1 MLIFLFLLL
10 FIIKKNKKKV
20 IDIRFIKDLNLS
32 ITIIDILIRETKGKS
47 YLQVLNIVSDF
58 RSDDFME

>member
-1 MLIFLFLLL
+1 MSIFLFLLL

-20 IDIRFIKDLNLS
+20 IDISFNKDLNLS
-32 ITIIDILIRETKGKS
+32 ITVIDILIRETKGKN

-58 RSDDFME
+58 RSDNFME